1 MDSDKDLFWK
11 LVESEHLKAR
21 ALCRK
26 LIGSRDD
33 GDDLYHDALLAA
45 RKGFSGLRDPE
56 AFIPWFYRII
66 VNAFKRRVKRPWCR
80 RLLPITPGVIE
91 RAGGL
96 DPTDGYAA
104 RRYLERAF
112 KVLSPDDQAVVIM
125 FELDGRSTSEI
136 AQMLGKSEGSV
147 RVRLHRARGRM
158 REALAR
164 FQSTSTLE
172 SVTEPALTKEN
183 LCVVTKPK
191 KD

>member
-1 MDSDKDLFWK
+1 MDSDKNLFWK

-26 LIGSRDD
+26 LAGNRED

-56 AFIPWFYRII
+56 AFRPWFYRIV
-66 VNAFKRRVKRPWCR
+66 VNAFKRRFSRPWYR
-80 RLLPITPGVIE
+80 LLLPITSEVAETTGSHDPG
-91 RAGGL
+91 
-96 DPTDGYAA
+96 PSYAA
-104 RRYLERAF
+104 RRHLDRAF
-112 KVLSPDDQAVVIM
+112 RALSPEDQAVVIM
-125 FELDGRSTSEI
+125 FELDGRSTSEV
-136 AQMLGKSEGSV
+136 AQMLGKSEGSI

-164 FQSTSTLE
+164 FQSTSTKE
-172 SVTEPALTKEN
+172 SVTEPALTKES
-183 LCVVTKPK
+183 LCAVTKPN